1 MNETTDPNQSNFIPD
16 PKKHLYISIA
26 KSAVR
31 ILACAD
37 AIYLAALADSIP
49 YSIIVLAAGMLVAEL
64 LGLAEE
70 MV

>member
-1 MNETTDPNQSNFIPD
+1 MIEKTDPDQFKTPD

-49 YSIIVLAAGMLVAEL
+49 YSIIALAAGMLVAEL